1 MDEHTITCNTETGR
15 NREKV
20 KNIKPIVP
28 IKTPK
33 GKMTRNSPAE
43 SPILLR
49 REIPMAWGTTT
60 DSLTPEINPF
70 QYAIEI
76 KYLTLKDQ
84 TSYLKGSKES
94 AEGQGKSI
102 QV

>member
-1 MDEHTITCNTETGR
+1 MDEHAINCNLETRR
-15 NREKV
+15 NKEKV
-20 KNIKPIVP
+20 NNIKPIVP

-33 GKMTRNSPAE
+33 GKMTRNSLVE
-43 SPILLR
+43 SPILLW

-60 DSLTPEINPF
+60 DSLTPKINPF

-84 TSYLKGSKES
+84 TSYLIPDG
-94 AEGQGKSI
+94 
-102 QV
+102 